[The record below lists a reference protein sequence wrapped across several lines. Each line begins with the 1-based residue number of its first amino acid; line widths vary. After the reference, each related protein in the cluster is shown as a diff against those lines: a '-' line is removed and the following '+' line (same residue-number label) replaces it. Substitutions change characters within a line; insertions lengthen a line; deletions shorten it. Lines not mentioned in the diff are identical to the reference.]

1 MRRRIL
7 LLKKIREQGRVKVV
21 VPRVEA
27 GQTRTVQPT
36 PSIETGE
43 MTFGYEE
50 EF

>member
-1 MRRRIL
+1 MRRRVL
-7 LLKKIREQGRVKVV
+7 LLKKVREQRRVKEA
-21 VPRVEA
+21 EA
-27 GQTRTVQPT
+27 GQTRRVQPT